1 MNSQI
6 QVDLAQEAADEL
18 GLELK
23 TATVTTVNDIP
34 DALGSLGDIDA
45 LYVPTDNMLVSGIDA
60 LMQFAETN
68 QLLVVTGDS
77 GPVEESGAVATLGL
91 NYEELGYQ
99 TGQMAIK
106 VLTEGADPATMAV
119 EAQTEFNLIVNKSGA
134 EALGVELPQAVL
146 DKAETVIE

>member
-1 MNSQI
+1 S
-6 QVDLAQEAADEL
+6 
-18 GLELK
+18 
-23 TATVTTVNDIP
+23 
-34 DALGSLGDIDA
+34 
-45 LYVPTDNMLVSGIDA
+45 
-60 LMQFAETN
+60 N

-91 NYEELGYQ
+91 DYEKLGFQ